1 MSGEKGSSM
10 LTLVEQEKEQQLL
23 LKLCEKTPFGC
34 KIASIAAAYGFDRGF
49 SCFWLDDR
57 SDAVFCLTD
66 DLMIISGTVLDGEET
81 AEFLKAVGPKT
92 IFCAVR
98 NAETLSLPVT
108 DSGDV
113 LKKQLEAGEKTT
125 LDPYE
130 VDIREIYELLE
141 KTGMVEE
148 FEPFYLDLSHKLRHQ
163 TALALTEHD
172 QETLTGCA
180 VVSAISQNAAIL
192 SALAVLPEFR
202 RQGIGSRLVR
212 RTESFFPGKTLYVFR
227 EKEKNREFYRELG
240 YGKTDTWV
248 YSQWK

>member
-1 MSGEKGSSM
+1 M
-10 LTLVEQEKEQQLL
+10 LTLVERKKEQEHLL
-23 LKLCEKTPFGC
+23 RLCEKTPFGC
-34 KIASIAAAYGFDRGF
+34 KIASTAAAYGFDKGF

-81 AEFLKAVGPKT
+81 AEFLRAVGPKSV
-92 IFCAVR
+92 FCAVR
-98 NAETLSLPVT
+98 NAETLSLPKT

-113 LKKQLEAGEKTT
+113 LKKQLEQGEETT
-125 LDPYE
+125 PDPYE
-130 VDIREIYELLE
+130 VDIREIYGLLE
-141 KTGMVEE
+141 QTGMVEE

-172 QETLTGCA
+172 QGHLTGCA
-180 VVSAISQNAAIL
+180 VVSAISENAAIL
-192 SALAVLPEFR
+192 SALAVLPEYR
-202 RQGIGSRLVR
+202 RQGIGTKLVH
-212 RTESFFPGKTLYVFR
+212 RTESCFPGKTLYVFR

-240 YGKTDTWV
+240 FTKTDTWV

>member
-1 MSGEKGSSM
+1 M
-10 LTLVEQEKEQQLL
+10 LTLVEQKKEQQRL

-34 KIASIAAAYGFDRGF
+34 KIASIAASYGFDKGF
-49 SCFWLDDR
+49 SCFWLDDQ

-81 AEFLKAVGPKT
+81 AEFLKTVGPKA

-113 LKKQLEAGEKTT
+113 LKKQLETGEKQGDAP
-125 LDPYE
+125 DPYH
-130 VDIREIYELLE
+130 VNIRKIYELLKE
-141 KTGMVEE
+141 TGMVEE

-163 TALALTEHD
+163 TALALTEHSED
-172 QETLTGCA
+172 ILTGCA
-180 VVSAISQNAAIL
+180 VVSAISENAAVL
-192 SALAVLPEFR
+192 SALSVLPEYR

-212 RTESFFPGKTLYVFR
+212 RVEDSFPGKTLYVFR
-227 EKEKNREFYRELG
+227 EKEKNRAFYRELG

-248 YSQWK
+248 YSQRQ

>member
-1 MSGEKGSSM
+1 M
-10 LTLVEQEKEQQLL
+10 LTLVEGKKEQERLL
-23 LKLCEKTPFGC
+23 QLCEKTPFGC
-34 KIASIAAAYGFDRGF
+34 KIAATAASYGFDKGF

-57 SDAVFCLTD
+57 SEAAFCLTD

-81 AEFLKAVGPKT
+81 RSFLRAVGPKA

-98 NAETLSLPVT
+98 NAETLSLPLT

-113 LKKQLEAGEKTT
+113 LKKQLEEGEKET

-130 VDIREIYELLE
+130 VDIRGIYGLLE

-148 FEPFYLDLSHKLRHQ
+148 FEPFYLDLSHKLRHG
-163 TALALTEHD
+163 TALALTEQD

-180 VVSAISQNAAIL
+180 VVSAISESAAIL
-192 SALAVLPEFR
+192 SALAVLPEYR

-212 RTESFFPGKTLYVFR
+212 RTEGCFPGKTLYVFR
-227 EKEKNREFYRELG
+227 EKEKHRDFYRELG
-240 YGKTDTWV
+240 FTKTDTWV

>member
-1 MSGEKGSSM
+1 M
-10 LTLVEQEKEQQLL
+10 LTLVERKKEQQRL

-34 KIASIAAAYGFDRGF
+34 KIASTAGAYGFDKGF

-66 DLMIISGTVLDGEET
+66 DLMLISGTVLDGEET
-81 AEFLKAVGPKT
+81 VEFLKAVGPKG

-113 LKKQLEAGEKTT
+113 LKKQIEPGEGKGERSVP
-125 LDPYE
+125 DPFD

-163 TALALTEHD
+163 TALALTEHSGNS
-172 QETLTGCA
+172 LTGCA
-180 VVSAISQNAAIL
+180 VVSAISENAAIL
-192 SALAVLPEFR
+192 SALAVLPEYR
-202 RQGIGSRLVR
+202 RQGIGTQLAR
-212 RTESFFPGKTLYVFR
+212 RVESCFPGKTVYVFR
-227 EKEKNREFYRELG
+227 EKEKHQEFYRELG